1 MATVEHFGPYHYDLG
16 SGGLGPQQ
24 STWISFGPDDRFKDA
39 TVIITPHP
47 SPDVAGTSSSVA
59 MNVLSVGDIFVTTVP
74 TIVGDLVLTEAH
86 AGASITNGGQQPV
99 RYFSAYLSVIR
110 P

>member
-1 MATVEHFGPYHYDLG
+1 MATVDHFGPYHYDLG

-24 STWISFGPDDRFKDA
+24 SYWISFGPDDRFKDA

-47 SPDVAGTSSSVA
+47 SPDVAGTTSVA
-59 MNVLSVGDIFVTTVP
+59 SNVLSVGDIFVTTVP
-74 TIVGDLVLTEAH
+74 FLVGDLVLTEAH
-86 AGASITNGGQQPV
+86 VGASITNGGQQPV
-99 RYFSAYLSVIR
+99 RYFVAYLSVIR